1 MTNRVRDTIA
11 SGAGGGTK
19 EELTL
24 AFLNLPYFLVASRS
38 SRLQHL
44 VGYQRGYAE
53 RTKRY
58 IKSIAISRFPASY
71 SINFRFKV

>member
-24 AFLNLPYFLVASRS
+24 AFFNLPYFLVASRS

-44 VGYQRGYAE
+44 VGYQKGYAE
-53 RTKRY
+53 HTKRY
-58 IKSIAISRFPASY
+58 ITKLLIFHVSQPLIA
-71 SINFRFKV
+71 